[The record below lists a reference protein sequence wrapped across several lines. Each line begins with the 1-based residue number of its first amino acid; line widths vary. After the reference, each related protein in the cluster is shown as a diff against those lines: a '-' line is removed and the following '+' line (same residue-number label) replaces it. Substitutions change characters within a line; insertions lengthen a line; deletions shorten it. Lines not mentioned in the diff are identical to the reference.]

1 MLIILLILILM
12 NGLSLVLSK
21 THCYRLLYTFT
32 LYVIVIYFVIA
43 VKLYRKCVQINVY
56 IRLDHIGPIKSSS
69 KEKNIINSVDEM

>member
-1 MLIILLILILM
+1 M
-12 NGLSLVLSK
+12 
-21 THCYRLLYTFT
+21 

>member
-1 MLIILLILILM
+1 M
-12 NGLSLVLSK
+12 
-21 THCYRLLYTFT
+21 

-56 IRLDHIGPIKSSS
+56 IRLDRIGHIKSSS